1 MDIGGHIQKGIT
13 YSNQFLLTKV
23 TNWEQGLGQIL
34 LRIKFKNINSFVKSN
49 PDPEYEGLIYKN
61 QISCYYFG
69 LTDYLLPKYV
79 PNYEIV
85 FYQVPKN
92 LLRSPYE

>member
-1 MDIGGHIQKGIT
+1 MDIGCHIPKGIT

-23 TNWEQGLGQIL
+23 ANWEQGLGQIL
-34 LRIKFKNINSFVKSN
+34 LRQKFKKINSFVKSN
-49 PDPEYEGLIYKN
+49 PVYEGLIYKH

-85 FYQVPKN
+85 ISQLAIK

>member
-1 MDIGGHIQKGIT
+1 MDIGCHIPKGIT

-23 TNWEQGLGQIL
+23 TNLEQGLGQIL
-34 LRIKFKNINSFVKSN
+34 LRQKFKKINSFLKSN
-49 PDPEYEGLIYKN
+49 PVYEGLIYKN

-85 FYQVPKN
+85 ISQLAIK